1 MPQEVQLS
9 TGWEEALS
17 LRVAVHQTFLTSS
30 DARDTGHREDTGSLL
45 GGGGGGL
52 NIERCRWE
60 WREAQPVGLYQ
71 AVSPDKG
78 CAPAVFC

>member
-45 GGGGGGL
+45 GGGGGRS
-52 NIERCRWE
+52 E
-60 WREAQPVGLYQ
+60 Y
-71 AVSPDKG
+71 
-78 CAPAVFC
+78 